1 MTDTIKDNLDKNIY
15 ARAGAGT
22 GKTTKLIQRL
32 NNLLS
37 TNVDPKKIVIITF
50 THSAADEINN
60 RIRNEITNYENLS
73 DIFIGT
79 IHEFSL
85 KIINQG
91 KYLDKSLA
99 KSIRTLSEN
108 ESLDVSKKFFESWSY
123 NKFQNDKDFTNLV
136 FFLQFFFSK
145 SIEKF
150 IFDIFSLFNSKF
162 LHLGEISFNQFNKKK
177 ENLID
182 NINLFYNDRY
192 ENLYFYYNEI
202 INFLKESE
210 QNISSRDKLLDDKLY
225 IYLRDEFS
233 FFITELKKNYGS
245 NSASEIYDF
254 FSKNNKLKTNIG
266 KKDNWKTKNASY
278 DSNLSFIK
286 DNLKKLNFHFQE
298 LRNEIIDDLLIKFS
312 KYLFQYVKDF
322 YKFRK
327 SQGTINFDDQIFIA
341 KEILSDGNNLDFF
354 IGKYDYIFI
363 DEFQDTDPFQMQI
376 TTNLIKDGE
385 DNIQSGSLFIVGDE
399 KQSIYSFRR
408 ADINKLQKYLEKI
421 NIDNESLKINYRSD
435 KNIINFVNDL
445 FGKLFENTNIQ
456 YEQMISN
463 KDYSQEFSSVFYDE
477 EITEEKSITLLR
489 ENTAEKISSLVKF
502 IHDGNMRLPSLGR
515 IANIGDICV
524 LVNRNKDSE
533 LLSEIFKQKKIPYLI
548 SGDNYLIESNIF
560 HLLKMNFKAIYDSND
575 EISILSALKSFAW
588 GCSDDDIYN
597 WRLKNNTLNYKL
609 LDFSNIDISKNNKN
623 VFESLI
629 KLNELNQLID
639 KLPLSIIFDK
649 FEIATDLVNKISLS
663 DDYENELAYLEYIKM
678 QVFMDFDS
686 GKILPIKS
694 LIKFFEN
701 DKLIKLKNIHDSNLN
716 KINIMTIHESKGR
729 EFPIVLMF
737 GIPSKSRGNSY
748 DSLNADN
755 LIVEEGDFTYRLS
768 PNLQMKHYE
777 QMYQKEQENKYS
789 ENIRKL
795 YVALTRSEDFL
806 FIFNFFKQTK
816 SSIYDLPYEVSKIIK
831 NIDFKNSFLELFKS
845 TNIINSKITKS
856 NNNIEFSIHDRDY
869 INTQLDYIVSKSQDY
884 GYKNPSDDYVY
895 SKNSIIGKAVHEIMK
910 NIDFNDMKKLENI
923 AEIYCD
929 RNDIVSE
936 KSKVVFL
943 CKNLLNSKLIKSI
956 KNKKYYKEIWVSNRI
971 DDYDLEG
978 FIDLLIENNDKSYS
992 IIDYKTTSEKNFKNL
1007 SKVSE
1012 SYKSQIL
1019 DYVKIL
1025 KSQKKIVKDAKLLF
1039 VSEYMEDAFEYNI
1052 DIENK

>member
-1 MTDTIKDNLDKNIY
+1 MIDNIKDKLDKNIY

-32 NNLLS
+32 NSLLN

-108 ESLDVSKKFFESWSY
+108 ESLDLSKKFFESLSY
-123 NKFQNDKDFTNLV
+123 NKFKNDKDFTNLV
-136 FFLQFFFSK
+136 FYLQFFFSK

-162 LHLGEISFNQFNKKK
+162 LHLGEISFNLSGKKK

-182 NINLFYNDRY
+182 DINIFYNSKY
-192 ENLYFYYNEI
+192 ENLYFFYEEI
-202 INFLKESE
+202 LQLLKESE
-210 QNISSRDKLLDDKLY
+210 RNISSMDKLVDDKLY
-225 IYLRDEFS
+225 LYLSDEFRV
-233 FFITELKKNYGS
+233 FIIELKKKYKS
-245 NSASEIYDF
+245 NSPSEIYDF
-254 FSKNNKLKTNIG
+254 FSKNNKIKINIG
-266 KKDNWKTKNASY
+266 KKDNWKTKNAVY
-278 DSNLSFIK
+278 DSNISFIK
-286 DNLKKLNFHFQE
+286 DNLKKFNFHFQE
-298 LRNEIIDDLLIKFS
+298 LRNEIIHDLLVKFS
-312 KYLFQYVKDF
+312 MYLFKYVEDF
-322 YKFRK
+322 YNFRK
-327 SQGTINFDDQIFIA
+327 SEGTINFDDQIFIA
-341 KEILSDGNNLDFF
+341 KEILSEGNNLDFF
-354 IGKYDYIFI
+354 RGKYDHIFI

-376 TTNLIKDGE
+376 TTNLIKDYE

-408 ADINKLQKYLEKI
+408 ADINKLQKHLEKI

-435 KNIINFVNDL
+435 KNIINFINDL
-445 FGKLFENTNIQ
+445 FVKLFENTNIE
-456 YEQMISN
+456 YEQMTFN
-463 KDYSQEFSSVFYDE
+463 KDYSEGLSSVFYDE
-477 EITEEKSITLLR
+477 EITEKKSIDSLR
-489 ENTAEKISSLVKF
+489 DNAIEKISSLVKF
-502 IHDGNMRLPSLGR
+502 IHDGNMRLPTLGR
-515 IANIGDICV
+515 TANIGDICV

-533 LLSEIFKQKKIPYLI
+533 LLSKIFKQNKIPYLI
-548 SGDNYLIESNIF
+548 SGDNYFIKSNIF

-597 WRLKNNTLNYKL
+597 WKLRNNTLNYKL
-609 LDFSNIDISKNNKN
+609 IDFSNIETSKINKK
-623 VFESLI
+623 VFESLS

-649 FEIATDLVNKISLS
+649 FEIATDLVNKILLS
-663 DDYENELAYLEYIKM
+663 DDYENEFAYLEYIKM
-678 QVFMDFDS
+678 QVFNDFDS
-686 GKILPIKS
+686 SKILPIKS

-701 DKLIKLKNIHDSNLN
+701 EKLIKLKNIHDGNIS

-729 EFPIVLMF
+729 EFPIVIMF
-737 GIPSKSRGNSY
+737 GLPTKSRGINIDSVNS
-748 DSLNADN
+748 DN

-768 PNLQMKHYE
+768 TDLQMKNYQ
-777 QMYQKEQENKYS
+777 QMYEKEQESKYE

-795 YVALTRSEDFL
+795 YVALTRSENFL
-806 FIFNFFKQTK
+806 FIFNFFKKTK
-816 SSIYDLPYEVSKIIK
+816 SSIHDLPYEVSKIIK
-831 NIDFKNSFLELFKS
+831 NKSFKNSFLELFKS
-845 TNIINSKITKS
+845 KNVINSKITKAD
-856 NNNIEFSIHDRDY
+856 NNIEFSIHDRDY
-869 INTQLDYIVSKSQDY
+869 ISRQFEYIVSKSEDY
-884 GYKNPSDDYVY
+884 GYKNPSDDYAY
-895 SKNSIIGKAVHEIMK
+895 SKNSTIGNVVHEIMK
-910 NIDFNDMKKLENI
+910 NIDFEDIKQLENI
-923 AEIYCD
+923 AGVFCD
-929 RNDIVSE
+929 RNDIPSE
-936 KSKVVFL
+936 KSKVIFL
-943 CKNLLNSKLIKSI
+943 CNNLLSSTLIKSI
-956 KNKKYYKEIWVSNRI
+956 RNKKYYKEIWVSSRI

-978 FIDLLIENNDKSYS
+978 FIDLLIENDDKSYS
-992 IIDYKTTSEKNFKNL
+992 IIDYKTTSEKNLKNL
-1007 SKVSE
+1007 LKSSE

-1025 KSQKKIVKDAKLLF
+1025 KNQNKVVKEAKLLF
-1039 VSEYMEDAFEYNI
+1039 VSEYMEEAFEYNI
-1052 DIENK
+1052 DI